1 MKKPVSYLTAALL
14 TLLLAPATFAGEG
27 FWPLSNPPVAAL
39 QRLGFTPSQ
48 QWLEHVQLASVRY
61 AGGCSGSFVSPDG
74 LVLSNH
80 HCVVDC
86 LQGLSG
92 PSRNLMAHSF
102 YAARRDEELKCP
114 AMEIEQLVQ
123 RTNVTDTVDRAT
135 HASNGAAYT
144 AARRAVSSRL
154 ETQCTGSQA
163 DEWRCEVVSLY
174 HGGQFWLYKY
184 RRYQDVRLVFVPSQP
199 TSFFGGYPDNFNYPR
214 YDYDVSI
221 VRVYVNGQPAHTPDY
236 FQISPKGP
244 AAGELVFT
252 SGNPGTTERNDTI
265 AQLDTLRYPMFPDE
279 LQYLAHYQGLLEA
292 FSARNPTDA
301 NIAQGDLFFVDNDI
315 KAIDGEL
322 RALNDEP
329 QFSRKRMQESA
340 LRARVMADPRLR
352 AKYADAWDRIA
363 AAEKVAVATFLP
375 ERMIVAQQG
384 FSARLFHIA
393 FTIVLGAHERTLP
406 DSDRFADYRTANL
419 PLLEQQLFSSA
430 PVYPNYDAV
439 RLSSSMRTLGDLMG
453 WDAPI
458 CKQLF
463 ATASPEELAQRA
475 VQGTALADV
484 GVRKALWT
492 GGQSSVA
499 ASHDPMIVLARE
511 VLPYYL
517 MYRKTYEDDVTS
529 AIEANTTRIAQARFA
544 LFGTS
549 IYPDATFTERLSY
562 GRVRGWTEAGHQI
575 PPFTTVAGLYEHA
588 RDYAPLALSRSWLAA
603 KDQLNPATPVNFV
616 TTNDIVG
623 GNSGSPV
630 IDRNGRLVGLIF
642 DGNLPSLGGAFWYD
656 GTLNRAVAVDSAII
670 LGALEHVYH
679 AQPLVRELT
688 RAVDGG

>member
-1 MKKPVSYLTAALL
+1 MNTLIKTLTA
-14 TLLLAPATFAGEG
+14 TLLAMLLSSAAFAGEG

-39 QRLGFTPSQ
+39 QRHGFTPSK
-48 QWLEHVQLASVRY
+48 QWLDHVQLASVRY

-80 HCVVDC
+80 HCVVEC

-92 PSRNLMAHSF
+92 PGHNLMAHYF
-102 YAARRDEELKCP
+102 YAAKRDEELKCP

-123 RTNVTDTVDRAT
+123 RTNVTDDVDRAT
-135 HASNGAAYT
+135 DSKSGAAYT
-144 AARRAVSSRL
+144 AARRAVGSRL
-154 ETQCTGSQA
+154 ETQCTGRQP

-174 HGGQFWLYKY
+174 HGGQYWLYKY

-221 VRVYVNGQPAHTPDY
+221 VRVYVNGAPAHTPDY
-236 FQISPKGP
+236 FQISAKGP
-244 AAGELVFT
+244 TAGDLVFT

-265 AQLDTLRYPMFPDE
+265 AQLDSLRYPRFPDE
-279 LQYLAHYQGLLEA
+279 LQYLTHDEGLLEA
-292 FSARNPTDA
+292 FSARSPADA
-301 NIAQGDLFFVDNDI
+301 NIAEGDLFFIDNDI

-322 RALNDEP
+322 QALNNEQ
-329 QFSRKRMQESA
+329 QFARKRMEEND
-340 LRARVMADPRLR
+340 LRARVMADARLR
-352 AKYADAWDRIA
+352 SKYGDAWDKIA
-363 AAEKVAVATFLP
+363 AAEKIAVAMFLP

-384 FSARLFHIA
+384 FSARLFDIA
-393 FTIVLGAHERTLP
+393 FTIVLGAHERTLA
-406 DSDRFADYRTANL
+406 DTKRFDDYRTANL
-419 PLLEQQLFSSA
+419 PLLEEQLFSTA

-439 RLSSSMRTLGDLMG
+439 RLSSSMRSLGNLLG

-463 ATASPEELAQRA
+463 AAASPEQVAEHA
-475 VQGTALADV
+475 VRGTGLADV
-484 GVRKALWT
+484 QVRRSLWM
-492 GGQSSVA
+492 GGQKAIA
-499 ASHDPMIVLARE
+499 ASNDPMIVLARE

-517 MYRKTYEDDVTS
+517 MYRKMYEDDVTS
-529 AIEANTTRIAQARFA
+529 PIEANTTRVARARFA

-562 GRVRGWTEAGHQI
+562 GTVKGWSEAGRQI
-575 PPFTTVAGLYEHA
+575 APFTTVAGLYEHA
-588 RDYAPLALSRSWLAA
+588 RPYAPLALSQTWLAA
-603 KDQLNPATPVNFV
+603 RDQLDPGTPVNFV

-630 IDRNGRLVGLIF
+630 IDRNGQLVGLIF

-656 GTLNRAVAVDSAII
+656 GAVNRAVAVDSAII
-670 LGALEHVYH
+670 LAALEHVYH
-679 AQPLVRELT
+679 AQPLVKELT
-688 RAVDGG
+688 RTADGG